1 MSDQSGSS
9 NFPSLFESA
18 LHDYEKQTGI
28 PLANHPLARQLQ
40 NCQSIDS
47 VTALLQEQARAFS
60 EFRERDKIMKSLKS
74 VVSALSKVCA
84 IATLGQDIGMVS
96 PGPLIGCSTF
106 RPIFGSHSHLR
117 MQYILASVSY
127 SPYVLF
133 VAKRGRRARGQNK
146 QGGGGILESNAH
158 RKVATKTGTLYE

>member
-60 EFRERDKIMKSLKS
+60 GFRERDKIMKSLKS

-96 PGPLIGCSTF
+96 PGPLIECSTF

-133 VAKRGRRARGQNK
+133 SSLRANFVTSKCLRPLK
-146 QGGGGILESNAH
+146 ATALTLILSWIYSRSWN
-158 RKVATKTGTLYE
+158 TS